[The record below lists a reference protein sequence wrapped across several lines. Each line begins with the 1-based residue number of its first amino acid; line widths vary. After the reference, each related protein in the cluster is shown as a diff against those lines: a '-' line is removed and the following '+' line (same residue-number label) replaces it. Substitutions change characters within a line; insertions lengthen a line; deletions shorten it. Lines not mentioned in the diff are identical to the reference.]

1 MSAHVDKMKELIIG
15 PLNVEREDYDL
26 EHTNVYGSL
35 LMMKIVVILDKK
47 FRTLKNK
54 NTEIEEKTRYSSSSI
69 T

>member
-15 PLNVEREDYDL
+15 PLNVELEDYDL

>member
-15 PLNVEREDYDL
+15 PLNVEPEDYGL

-35 LMMKIVVILDKK
+35 LMMKIVLILDKK

-54 NTEIEEKTRYSSSSI
+54 NTELEEKTRNSSSSI